1 MDGEEHP
8 TENQKVEPN
17 QTSSLINKFEKLQKE
32 KLKTGSPRNSPNTS
46 NSNDEELFK
55 KKQSLEAFFQKQGN
69 PQKPKINPSI
79 EERSSLTSPSVSVSG
94 ELSKK
99 FSSFGGSKTPEFT
112 SPRLMVSETS
122 EDSNFSIK
130 RETVESMLSKWL
142 DQTSS
147 SSLTETNDS
156 TVKLE
161 EESDLGSDN
170 EEELTS
176 GKVSVPSIELNQ
188 LNSNEKKKKLS
199 IFSRLISPRIVSPK
213 GSDSSLTP
221 SPRAELKDSPRLENP
236 QEAEIDSQPVS
247 NEFRKKLNK
256 RTFTIFKKKEPF
268 RPTISMER
276 KVSIDTKSNLTQT
289 KETSRKGTVLFNFEK
304 QEEYEISVSE
314 GDVIEIIRDDPDG
327 WSEIKFH
334 ENQGFIPSEYYKEVT
349 VINKHH
355 SYRGNV
361 ISEFIM
367 TEINY
372 VENMK
377 RLSVYYIEPC
387 EKFFSKQK
395 LSEIFSNANV
405 VLGVNSL
412 FLQKLEIIISSDNID
427 KQQTELADLLLEY
440 SQLFKLYVA
449 YISNYENSTK
459 LLQDEAKKNK
469 KFKEFLNKTT
479 KLLSDQ
485 GCRITDMFS

>member
-1 MDGEEHP
+1 
-8 TENQKVEPN
+8 
-17 QTSSLINKFEKLQKE
+17 
-32 KLKTGSPRNSPNTS
+32 
-46 NSNDEELFK
+46 
-55 KKQSLEAFFQKQGN
+55 
-69 PQKPKINPSI
+69 
-79 EERSSLTSPSVSVSG
+79 
-94 ELSKK
+94 
-99 FSSFGGSKTPEFT
+99 
-112 SPRLMVSETS
+112 
-122 EDSNFSIK
+122 
-130 RETVESMLSKWL
+130 MLSKWL
-142 DQTSS
+142 DQTSETDTNS
-147 SSLTETNDS
+147 SIVKMDEDS
-156 TVKLE
+156 DVGSD
-161 EESDLGSDN
+161 EESAPTTT
-170 EEELTS
+170 E
-176 GKVSVPSIELNQ
+176 KVIVPKIEIGQ

-213 GSDSSLTP
+213 NSESTMTP
-221 SPRAELKDSPRLENP
+221 SPRAELKDSPRLDSP
-236 QEAEIDSQPVS
+236 QEAEQESVS

-256 RTFTIFKKKEPF
+256 RTFTFFKKKEPF

-276 KVSIDTKSNLTQT
+276 KVSIETKSNLTEK
-289 KETSRKGTVLFNFEK
+289 KEINRQGTVLFNFEK

-314 GDVIEIIRDDPDG
+314 GDVIEIIRDDADG
-327 WSEIKFH
+327 WSEIKLN
-334 ENQGFIPSEYYKEVT
+334 ENQGFIPTEYYKEVM
-349 VINKHH
+349 VVPKHQ
-355 SYRGNV
+355 SFRGNV

-387 EKFFSKQK
+387 EKYFTKQK
-395 LSEIFSNANV
+395 HSEIFSNANV
-405 VLGVNSL
+405 VIGVNSL
-412 FLQKLEIIISSDNID
+412 FLQKLEIIISNDNID

-459 LLQDEAKKNK
+459 QLQEEGRKNK